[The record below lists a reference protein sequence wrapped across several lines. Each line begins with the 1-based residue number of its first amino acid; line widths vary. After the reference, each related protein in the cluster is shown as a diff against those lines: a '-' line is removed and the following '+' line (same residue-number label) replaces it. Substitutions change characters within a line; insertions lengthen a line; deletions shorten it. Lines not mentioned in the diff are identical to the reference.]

1 MSKTLKRPAALKHL
15 QEEGWEVAKT
25 KFYADIK
32 KGFPSLQD
40 DKTLLLA
47 DLNAY
52 ARAYLKRQAGA
63 DAGHAMA
70 EDQSEK
76 TREEILKIRVQRENT
91 QFDLSVKQ
99 KKYLPRADFSREMAS
114 RAVVLDTSL
123 PVWERGLKEAH
134 QETYHQGVK
143 SLPVWERGLKDHS
156 IRLTLRPLWIAPRV
170 GAWIERVVQETKGG
184 LSRNRSPCGSVD

>member
-114 RAVVLDTSL
+114 RAVVLDT
-123 PVWERGLKEAH
+123 
-134 QETYHQGVK
+134 
-143 SLPVWERGLKDHS
+143 
-156 IRLTLRPLWIAPRV
+156 TLRHHFRSHAARWIALVGGEPRKLTEFTAALDE
-170 GAWIERVVQETKGG
+170 GINEA
-184 LSRNRSPCGSVD
+184 LNRFATMDQFQVMVMDGDGDE